1 MADLRARSNA
11 EILDASFEIYR
22 RHFPIFLAAG
32 VVAAL
37 PMALVQY
44 SALATMGG
52 HGSIFLPKS
61 AATGA
66 TAASLLA
73 IQATLLIAYLV
84 MLIITPF
91 TDGVTVTTAARAYRG
106 ESVELADALRAVF
119 ARPVAVL
126 LAYWA
131 RFFLIMA
138 AIMAAAIVG
147 GIVVGLA
154 AIVFRALAVLL
165 AIPLVIGMLVVA
177 VVIWKRYFAVIP
189 VLLVEEKRVADS
201 MSRSRALADG
211 NGARIVILIG
221 LVIVVSMVA
230 GMMLGAIAG
239 ALISGVIGALLYLF
253 CVALV
258 NQFAGV
264 VITLLYFDLRVRKE
278 GYDIEL
284 LASTLDAAPGP
295 LPQDTTTPS
304 FPATA

>member
-22 RHFPIFLAAG
+22 RHFAIFLAAG

-44 SALATMGG
+44 SALATVGG
-52 HGSIFLPKS
+52 HSGIFIPKDPV
-61 AATGA
+61 TGA
-66 TAASLLA
+66 NAASLLA
-73 IQATLLIAYLV
+73 VQATILVAYLV
-84 MLIITPF
+84 MLLITPF

-131 RFFLIMA
+131 RFFLIVA
-138 AIMAAAIVG
+138 AIMAAGIAG
-147 GIVVGLA
+147 AIVVGLA
-154 AIVFRALAVLL
+154 AVIFRALAVLL
-165 AIPLVIGMLVVA
+165 AIPLVLGLLVVSL
-177 VVIWKRYFAVIP
+177 VIWKRYFAVIP
-189 VLLVEEKRVADS
+189 VLLIEEKRVADA

-211 NGARIVILIG
+211 NGARIVVLVG

-230 GMMLGAIAG
+230 GMMLGAVAG
-239 ALISGVIGALLYLF
+239 ALISGVLGALLYLF

-264 VITLLYFDLRVRKE
+264 VITLLYFDLRIRKE

-284 LASTLDAAPGP
+284 LASTLDAAPVS
-295 LPQDTTTPS
+295 LPQDATTPS
-304 FPATA
+304 PATA